1 MDTLGY
7 LLVAAGLLL
16 MVAELL
22 LPTGGILFVV
32 GIGSLIGGVAMTF
45 AYDATHGLV
54 LLVALFLLVP
64 TAGPVVLYLW
74 PRTPVGRRLVL
85 SGPEDDAA
93 LANMPVN
100 LELEALRGR
109 YGKTLS
115 TLRPAGVTDF
125 DGHRVDTLSEGS
137 FIEAGRWVRCID
149 VRAGRVIVREVEAP
163 PDLGEINPEDF
174 KF

>member
-16 MVAELL
+16 MAAELL
-22 LPTGGILFVV
+22 LPTGGVLFVV
-32 GIGSLIGGVAMTF
+32 GIGGLIAGVAMTF

-54 LLVALFLLVP
+54 LLIALFIIVP
-64 TAGPVVLYLW
+64 TVGPVLLYLW
-74 PRTPVGRRLVL
+74 PRTPMGRKLVL

-93 LANMPVN
+93 IASMPVN
-100 LELEALRGR
+100 LELETLRGR

-115 TLRPAGVTDF
+115 ALRPAGVTEF

-137 FIEAGRWVRCID
+137 FIEAGQWVRCID
-149 VRAGRVIVREVEAP
+149 VRAGRVVVREVAAP
-163 PDLGEINPEDF
+163 PDLSAINPEDF
-174 KF
+174 KV